1 MRQARRSATPQL
13 SPGTFGGAGELG
25 RTKHSQPKHVAQQ
38 PRYNHAGGLIAASG
52 SDDNNA
58 VTGGPAYVVKAAD
71 ATAEKNA
78 ANATDTA
85 AEKDAAKASEAAASL
100 IENICNLGSGYRVV
114 TPLPPPDIC
123 TSFFFCVYSRALV
136 VVHRQNNPRQCHVE
150 VLVVRLYYPMYA
162 DVHCIDDVITLLQV
176 RAV

>member
-123 TSFFFCVYSRALV
+123 TSFFLCLFEGAGGGTSTEQPPAVSCRSLGCA
-136 VVHRQNNPRQCHVE
+136 
-150 VLVVRLYYPMYA
+150 
-162 DVHCIDDVITLLQV
+162 TLLSHV
-176 RAV
+176 R